1 MKKYHGRCSNCDRP
15 TFAGRPCPACKVGY
29 GIWTFRRR
37 QDDAGM
43 IIEQKMLIQC
53 LLAGSLPAPTE
64 PTLRLAPP
72 EDAAGKKPKRVRKDR
87 KGRKKRSG

>member
-37 QDDAGM
+37 QDDSGR

-53 LLAGSLPAPTE
+53 LLAGSLPVPTE
-64 PTLRLAPP
+64 PSLLPP
-72 EDAAGKKPKRVRKDR
+72 PAKGKAKPRRSSERKNR
-87 KGRKKRSG
+87 KPRKKRPG